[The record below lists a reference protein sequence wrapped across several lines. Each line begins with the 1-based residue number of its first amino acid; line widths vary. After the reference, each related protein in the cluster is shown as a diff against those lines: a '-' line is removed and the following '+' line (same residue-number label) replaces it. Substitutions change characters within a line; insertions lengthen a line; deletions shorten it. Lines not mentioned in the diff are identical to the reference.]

1 MTVIAMFY
9 KALLLQPVHGHR
21 SSEAPSPFRQT
32 RDGEIHFTEDPE
44 INFASIAFNSYIP
57 KTVGQTSV
65 KGNLFCLQFA
75 PGFPCFYLGFA
86 MFLFCSDPLPVFVT
100 SACFRPP
107 DKSA

>member
-1 MTVIAMFY
+1 MFDTVMFY

-44 INFASIAFNSYIP
+44 INFASIAFNSCIP

-65 KGNLFCLQFA
+65 KGNLFCLQFF

-86 MFLFCSDPLPVFVT
+86 VFLFCSDPLPVFVT
-100 SACFRPP
+100 SACLT
-107 DKSA
+107 

>member
-65 KGNLFCLQFA
+65 KGILFRFEVHSWLSLLLSRICSVLV
-75 PGFPCFYLGFA
+75 
-86 MFLFCSDPLPVFVT
+86 LF
-100 SACFRPP
+100 
-107 DKSA
+107 

>member
-1 MTVIAMFY
+1 MFDTVMFY
-9 KALLLQPVHGHR
+9 KEHLLQPVHGHR

-65 KGNLFCLQFA
+65 KGNLSHFIALLHV
-75 PGFPCFYLGFA
+75 GLINIFYL
-86 MFLFCSDPLPVFVT
+86 T
-100 SACFRPP
+100 ACAFIR
-107 DKSA
+107 SS